1 MLIRPVQFFDNLP
14 VQIAL
19 TCARQS
25 GSEDLLTML
34 LSSMISS
41 LAWGC
46 RKVAAGEAVE
56 IETVEIY
63 GWS

>member
-1 MLIRPVQFFDNLP
+1 LLRRRIQAFCKTICYVALREWDVDVGRTQFFDNLP

-25 GSEDLLTML
+25 GSEDWLTML

-41 LAWGC
+41 SA
-46 RKVAAGEAVE
+46 
-56 IETVEIY
+56 
-63 GWS
+63 

>member
-1 MLIRPVQFFDNLP
+1 MYVALREWDVDVGRAQFFDNLP

-41 LAWGC
+41 SA
-46 RKVAAGEAVE
+46 
-56 IETVEIY
+56 
-63 GWS
+63 

>member
-41 LAWGC
+41 SA
-46 RKVAAGEAVE
+46 
-56 IETVEIY
+56 
-63 GWS
+63 